1 METDGKDWYVNQEDK
16 FGVLEKMRKQKER
29 QQKKKK

>member
-16 FGVLEKMRKQKER
+16 WGELEKQRKKLEK